1 MNRAKAWTPLETG
14 ILTEMYPTKS
24 LAEIAK
30 RINRTE
36 TAVQVRA
43 CKIGLKRT
51 KHSRYHYWTPQMLK
65 LLTTFFPT
73 MFNKPLAK
81 WIGVSQRTMIRKA
94 RELGLQKQDGFL
106 EKRRKEINQMAGE
119 ALKKVHNPA
128 RFKKGERFCPEY
140 EFKKGHKESQET
152 KEKRIAAMREAWRRK
167 KTAQIKYY

>member
-1 MNRAKAWTPLETG
+1 MSRARPWTPMEIG
-14 ILTEMYPTKS
+14 ILTEMFPTKS

-30 RINRTE
+30 RLGRSE

-43 CKIGLKRT
+43 YKIGLRRT
-51 KHSRYHYWTPQMLK
+51 KHPRYHQWTPQMLK

-73 MFNKPLAK
+73 MFNTPLAK
-81 WIGVSQRTMIRKA
+81 WIGVSLRTMLRKA
-94 RELGLQKQDGFL
+94 RELGLEKQEGFL
-106 EKRRKEINQMAGE
+106 DMRRKEINQMAGE
-119 ALKKVHNPA
+119 ALKKVDNPS

-167 KTAQIKYY
+167 KAAQIKYY